1 MNKRLVA
8 ILVLVLVAITI
19 ITTIVLNVNK
29 KNNVVDDN
37 YNSDTQGTQTTENV
51 YDSEVTEPTEEVT
64 TDVVEE
70 PVVETPVEDT
80 YELASVPIDFD
91 PASVETAELQ
101 AVTDTEVISKI
112 DAYIENFHYNYYFLK
127 GINAENGN
135 VEVDAMTLFALSYIM
150 QNEHNELRFDSNTFT
165 LYIPKNH
172 VIEVVQRFF
181 YRQLDVFKAYPDL
194 KIDYK
199 DEEYAVI
206 VEDEIWNDDLTTDSV
221 EKMGDFTYKVTC
233 SVTSRTTN
241 TVVKKIHAIV
251 DETKDGLVLVNY
263 KVEDITQ

>member
-8 ILVLVLVAITI
+8 ILVLILVAITI
-19 ITTIVLNVNK
+19 ITIIALNLNK
-29 KNNVVDDN
+29 KNDVVDDN
-37 YNSDTQGTQTTENV
+37 YNADTQVTQTTDTV
-51 YDSEVTEPTEEVT
+51 YGTEEVT
-64 TDVVEE
+64 SSEPITEAVIEE

-91 PASVETAELQ
+91 PASIETADLQ
-101 AVTDTEVISKI
+101 VVTDTEQISKI

-150 QNEHNELRFDSNTFT
+150 QNEHNELQFDSNTFT

-172 VIEVVQRFF
+172 VIEVIQRFF

-206 VEDEIWNDDLTTDSV
+206 VEDEVWDDDLTTDTV

-241 TVVKKIHAIV
+241 TVIQKIHAIV